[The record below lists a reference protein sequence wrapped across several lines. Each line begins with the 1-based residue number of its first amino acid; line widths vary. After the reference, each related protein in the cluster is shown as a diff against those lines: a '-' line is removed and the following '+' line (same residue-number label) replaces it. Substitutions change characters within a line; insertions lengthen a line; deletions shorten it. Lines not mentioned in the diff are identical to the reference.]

1 MSQLNELNF
10 RMPWSKRIFDLVVA
24 CYALLFLLP
33 ILLLA
38 IIAIGI
44 ESKGKVFYT
53 SKRIGRG
60 LDVFDFYKLR
70 TMHEGADAELDEL
83 AKKQNQYAPENMVT
97 AVDFSLPCPRCATRT
112 DGSPCSEV
120 HNIDL
125 HEICDYWYNFQMSE
139 INKTKPAYI
148 NIAKDPRITN
158 VGNIIRLTGIDK
170 IPQLFNVI
178 KGDMSIVGNRPLPLY
193 EAERLIGEENA
204 MRFLA
209 PAGITGLWQVEQKA
223 FNGLIPEEQRT
234 RLDNEYAS
242 HFAGDNYSFFYDLK
256 LIIRA
261 VLG

>member
-1 MSQLNELNF
+1 MSNLNELNF

-38 IIAIGI
+38 IIAIVI

-60 LDVFDFYKLR
+60 LDVFDLYKFR
-70 TMHEGADAELDEL
+70 SMYVGADAKSDKL
-83 AKKQNQYAPENMVT
+83 AKNQNQNAPENMVT
-97 AVDFSLPCPRCATRT
+97 AVDFSLPCPRCAVRT
-112 DGSPCSEV
+112 DGSPCSEL

-139 INKTKPAYI
+139 INKTKLAFI
-148 NIAKDPRITN
+148 NIANDPRITR
-158 VGNIIRLTGIDK
+158 VGKFLRQTGIDN

-178 KGDMSIVGNRPLPLY
+178 KGDMSIVGNRPLPVY
-193 EAERLIGEENA
+193 EAELLTSGVTA

-223 FNGLIPEEQRT
+223 FNGLIPEKQRMQ
-234 RLDNEYAS
+234 LDNEYAS

-256 LIIRA
+256 LIIRT